1 MKIIVGYDGSN
12 SAKEALALAKK
23 HAVAFDAK
31 VIVVLSL
38 TGGSVTHAVE
48 VEHATENL
56 EWAKKM
62 FDDDSIPCETKLLV
76 RGMTPG
82 EDIVEYAREKAI
94 DEIIIGIKRR
104 SKVGKL
110 LFGSNAQYIII
121 KAPCPV
127 VTVK

>member
-1 MKIIVGYDGSN
+1 MRILVGYDGSN
-12 SAKEALALAKK
+12 SAKDALALAKK

-31 VIVVLSL
+31 VTIVSSL
-38 TGGSVTHAVE
+38 TGGSVTHAAE
-48 VEHATENL
+48 VEQATEKL
-56 EWAKKM
+56 ELAKKM
-62 FDDDSIPCETKLLV
+62 FDEGDIQCETKLLV

-82 EDIVEYAREKAI
+82 EDIVDYAKEKTI

>member
-1 MKIIVGYDGSN
+1 MKILVGFDGSN
-12 SAKEALALAKK
+12 SAKDALALAKK
-23 HAVAFDAK
+23 HAVAFDAQ
-31 VIVVLSL
+31 VIIVSSL

-48 VEHATENL
+48 VEHATEDL
-56 EWAKKM
+56 EFAKKI
-62 FDDDSIPCETKLLV
+62 FDDEGIQCETKLLV

-82 EDIVEYAREKAI
+82 EDIIEYAKEKAI

-127 VTVK
+127 VTIK

>member
-1 MKIIVGYDGSN
+1 MKILVGYDGSN
-12 SAKEALALAKK
+12 SAKDALALAKK
-23 HAVAFDAK
+23 HAAAFDAK
-31 VIVVLSL
+31 VIIVSSL
-38 TGGSVTHAVE
+38 AGGSVTHAVE
-48 VEHATENL
+48 VTHATEDL
-56 EWAKKM
+56 EFAKKM
-62 FDDDSIPCETKLLV
+62 FDGDGIECETKLLV

-82 EDIVEYAREKAI
+82 EDIVEYAKEKAI

-110 LFGSNAQYIII
+110 LFGSNAQYVII

>member
-1 MKIIVGYDGSN
+1 MKILVGVDGSN
-12 SAKEALALAKK
+12 SAKDALALAKK
-23 HAVAFDAK
+23 HAVAFDAQ
-31 VIVVLSL
+31 VIIVSSL

-48 VEHATENL
+48 VEHATEDL
-56 EWAKKM
+56 EFAKKI
-62 FDDDSIPCETKLLV
+62 FDDEGIQCETKLLV

-82 EDIVEYAREKAI
+82 EDIIEYAKEKAI

-127 VTVK
+127 VTIK

>member
-1 MKIIVGYDGSN
+1 MKILVGYDGSA
-12 SAKEALALAKK
+12 SAKDALALAKK
-23 HAVAFDAK
+23 HAAAFNAA
-31 VIVVLSL
+31 VTVVTSL

-48 VEHATENL
+48 VEHATQDLEFAEAMFAEN
-56 EWAKKM
+56 
-62 FDDDSIPCETKLLV
+62 DHPCETKLLV

-82 EDIVEYAREKAI
+82 EDIVNFAKENAV